1 MAMKPQLVELLG
13 AMKALGLK
21 PMHELSPV
29 DAREQMEAGVRA
41 RNNPPIELGS
51 IEEQTI
57 PGPAGDIPVRLYRP
71 EGAAGDGAP
80 LGALVYYHGGGHVV
94 GSMDTHDYA
103 CRAICRDAN
112 IVVMSVDY
120 RMGPEAKFPAAVDDC
135 YAATKWLAE
144 NAEAMGV
151 RTDRIAV
158 GGDSAGGN
166 LALVIS
172 LMARDDADGPAIAY
186 QLLVYPVMDYT
197 GGTPTYDTYGVG
209 FGPLMAATIPW
220 FREHYFNSDEDLA
233 DWRASPARAATFA
246 GLPPAL
252 LISAQC
258 DILAHEGHACAE
270 RLIADGVACEHVDFK
285 GMIHAFF
292 SMAPL
297 LDDSI
302 AAQTLAA
309 ERLKVALS

>member
-1 MAMKPQLVELLG
+1 MAMKPQLVELLE

-41 RNNPPIELGS
+41 RNIPPIELAS
-51 IEEQTI
+51 VEDRSI
-57 PGPAGDIPVRLYRP
+57 PGPDGDIPVRVYRP
-71 EGAAGDGAP
+71 EGAGDG
-80 LGALVYYHGGGHVV
+80 LGALVYFHGGGHVI
-94 GSMDTHDYA
+94 GSMDTHDSVA
-103 CRAICRDAN
+103 RAMCRDAN

-120 RMGPEAKFPAAVDDC
+120 RMGPEAKFPAAVVDS
-135 YAATKWLAE
+135 YAAAKWLSD
-144 NAEAMGV
+144 NAGAMGV
-151 RTDRIAV
+151 RADRIAV

-166 LALVIS
+166 LALVVS
-172 LMARDDADGPAIAY
+172 LMARDNDDSLAIAY

-209 FGPLMAATIPW
+209 YGPLMAASVPY
-220 FREHYFNSDEDLA
+220 FREHYLNSDQELA
-233 DWRASPARAATFA
+233 DWRASPARAASFA

-252 LISAQC
+252 LITAEC
-258 DILAHEGHACAE
+258 DILNHEGRECSE
-270 RLIADGVACEHVDFK
+270 RLNAEGVTCEHVDFE
-285 GMIHAFF
+285 GMIHGFF

-302 AAQTLAA
+302 KAQSLAA
-309 ERLKVALS
+309 DRLRTALS

>member
-1 MAMKPQLVELLG
+1 MAMKPQLVELLE

-41 RNNPPIELGS
+41 RNNPPLELGS
-51 IEEQTI
+51 IEEQSI
-57 PGPAGDIPVRLYRP
+57 PGPAGDIPVRVYRP
-71 EGAAGDGAP
+71 KGATGSV
-80 LGALVYYHGGGHVV
+80 GALVYYHGGGHVI

-103 CRAICRDAN
+103 CQAICRDAG

-135 YAATKWLAE
+135 YAATKWLSD
-144 NAEAMGV
+144 NAESMGV
-151 RTDRIAV
+151 RADRIAV

-166 LALVIS
+166 LALVVS
-172 LMARDDADGPAIAY
+172 LMSRDSDDGLSIAY

-197 GGTPTYDTYGVG
+197 GGTPSYETYGNG
-209 FGPLMAATIPW
+209 YGPLMADSVPW
-220 FREHYFNSDEDLA
+220 FRKHYLSSNEDLA
-233 DWRASPARAATFA
+233 DWRASPGRAESFA
-246 GLPPAL
+246 GLPPTL

-258 DILAHEGHACAE
+258 DILAHEGRECAE
-270 RLIADGVACEHVDFK
+270 RLNAEGVACEHVDFE

-302 AAQTLAA
+302 AAQALAA
-309 ERLKVALS
+309 KRLKAALS